1 LVGSASNAVTNVA
14 VSGSTITLTVTNT
27 IANDATVTVGYTK
40 SDTSSEQ
47 ITDAAGNALATL
59 SSVQTVTVT
68 NDGTAPTISSVT
80 SSSSDDTYK
89 IGDTVNVQ
97 VVFSEDVAVT
107 TTNGTPT
114 LTLETGTSDRAVS
127 YSSGS
132 GSDTLIFA
140 YTVQSGDTSADLD
153 YKGTTSLALNN
164 GTIKDLAGN
173 TATLTLNDPAA
184 VGTTNSLA
192 DNKAIVIDGVLPTIS
207 SLAADGGSA
216 DIVLTL
222 SETVTG
228 APETSDFTVLVGGN
242 SKSVSSISDVSSA
255 TNTVTLTL
263 ASVIPNDSVVT
274 LDYARNDTD
283 AKTLS
288 DGAGNYLASV
298 GEPQTVFVTDD
309 NTAPSVVSIAGS
321 NSTTT
326 TYTTGQTVNL
336 VITFNEVVNVQGT
349 PTLLLETG
357 TTDRTADYASGSGTT
372 ALTFAYIVQSGDDSS
387 DLNFKSSSSLTFG
400 SDGMIKD
407 NALNTADLDLSSIA
421 LLSASA
427 NDILVDGS

>member
-1 LVGSASNAVTNVA
+1 
-14 VSGSTITLTVTNT
+14 
-27 IANDATVTVGYTK
+27 
-40 SDTSSEQ
+40 
-47 ITDAAGNALATL
+47 L
-59 SSVQTVTVT
+59 SSAQTVTVT
-68 NDGTAPTISSVT
+68 NDGTAPKISSVT

-298 GEPQTVFVTDD
+298 GEPKTVFVTDD

-326 TYTTGQTVNL
+326 TYITGQTVNL
-336 VITFNEVVNVQGT
+336 VITFSEVVNVQGT

-357 TTDRTADYASGSGTT
+357 TTDRKADYASGSGSTE
-372 ALTFAYIVQSGDDSS
+372 LTFSYVVQSGDTTS
-387 DLNFKSSSSLTFG
+387 DGSALQALEYKNSSSLTFG

-407 NALNTADLDLSSIA
+407 NALNTANLDLSSVA
-421 LLSASA
+421 LLSAAA

>member
-1 LVGSASNAVTNVA
+1 
-14 VSGSTITLTVTNT
+14 
-27 IANDATVTVGYTK
+27 
-40 SDTSSEQ
+40 
-47 ITDAAGNALATL
+47 
-59 SSVQTVTVT
+59 
-68 NDGTAPTISSVT
+68 
-80 SSSSDDTYK
+80 
-89 IGDTVNVQ
+89 
-97 VVFSEDVAVT
+97 
-107 TTNGTPT
+107 
-114 LTLETGTSDRAVS
+114 
-127 YSSGS
+127 
-132 GSDTLIFA
+132 
-140 YTVQSGDTSADLD
+140 
-153 YKGTTSLALNN
+153 
-164 GTIKDLAGN
+164 
-173 TATLTLNDPAA
+173 
-184 VGTTNSLA
+184 
-192 DNKAIVIDGVLPTIS
+192 
-207 SLAADGGSA
+207 
-216 DIVLTL
+216 
-222 SETVTG
+222 
-228 APETSDFTVLVGGN
+228 
-242 SKSVSSISDVSSA
+242 
-255 TNTVTLTL
+255 
-263 ASVIPNDSVVT
+263 VIPNDSVVT

-283 AKTLS
+283 AKKLS

-298 GEPQTVFVTDD
+298 GEPKTVVVTDD

-427 NDILVDGS
+427 TDIIVDGS